1 MAVAF
6 WKSLLL
12 VNGINI
18 GNVLQLTLM
27 LIKYWTTRIPVMINR
42 NGDKPR

>member
-6 WKSLLL
+6 CKSLLL

-27 LIKYWTTRIPVMINR
+27 LIKYWTTRIPDDYPM
-42 NGDKPR
+42 